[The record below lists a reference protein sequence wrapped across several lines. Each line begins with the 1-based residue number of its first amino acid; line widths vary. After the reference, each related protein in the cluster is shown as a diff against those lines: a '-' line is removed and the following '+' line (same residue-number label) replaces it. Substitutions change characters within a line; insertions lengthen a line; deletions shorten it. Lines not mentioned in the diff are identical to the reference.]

1 MWWSLTILL
10 YPETLTLLQKSN
22 ISLKK
27 KQKIGD
33 VEPIKEDN
41 IISQILR
48 HMWYNRSIKQFVTR
62 KELYKPLFL
71 ITYLTIIQQL
81 TGMTIIRSYVV
92 KIFNTLGKKEKQW
105 GINMP
110 YFSTFFRYIFLYI
123 SFSMLTCQLKYIEA
137 AGVSVRPQN
146 FVVVN

>member
-92 KIFNTLGKKEKQW
+92 KIFNTLGKKERQW
-105 GINMP
+105 CINMP